1 MNHVALASGR
11 LGAQAAVSMIRAGAL
26 DRRITI
32 QGKITTQDD
41 FGGEVVTWGDVA
53 TVWAEELEL
62 RGIERYA
69 LRQFVGH
76 ALRTFRIRWSA
87 TVAVVT
93 TEHQI
98 IYNGRTF
105 DITDV
110 REIGRREGI
119 ELDCYAPS
127 EEPVVA

>member
-1 MNHVALASGR
+1 M
-11 LGAQAAVSMIRAGAL
+11 RAGLL

-32 QGKITTQDD
+32 QGKIVTQDD
-41 FGGEVVTWGDVA
+41 FGGEVVTWADVA

-62 RGIERYA
+62 HGLERYA

-87 TVAVVT
+87 AVAVVT
-93 TEHQI
+93 TEHQVV
-98 IYNGRTF
+98 YNGRTF

-119 ELDCYAPS
+119 EIDCYAPS
-127 EEPVVA
+127 EEPVAA